1 MLRAWPV
8 DRSRAQRSAGESGD
22 YGIRRTFRHPR
33 GPRAG
38 WIDTPLD
45 GGFWSNCGGDQ
56 RSIVSSVR
64 VRFRH
69 ARSGTGEIGSWIV
82 IAGACSKA
90 RAVDYIPAHHAV
102 TGQGSRTLV
111 GNIAELGTLQ
121 VAEKVYVSTSSAW
134 TEILDCS
141 TLSVR
146 SYGPN
151 VALRVSKGERKLN
164 G

>member
-1 MLRAWPV
+1 
-8 DRSRAQRSAGESGD
+8 
-22 YGIRRTFRHPR
+22 
-33 GPRAG
+33 
-38 WIDTPLD
+38 
-45 GGFWSNCGGDQ
+45 
-56 RSIVSSVR
+56 
-64 VRFRH
+64 
-69 ARSGTGEIGSWIV
+69 
-82 IAGACSKA
+82 
-90 RAVDYIPAHHAV
+90 V